1 MKGIHNTVLR
11 KRRGYSLV
19 ELVVVLI
26 IIGILAVAGI
36 SFGGKQI
43 ANARM
48 QTISSNIQ
56 VVAND
61 IEGAIVDLG
70 FLTADELADQS
81 ARTNYFQEW
90 DSKYLTSPLDI
101 STMTFQAAGG
111 DYDTFAG
118 VSIRTSGYADPW
130 GNELYLFY
138 LAPTVEGEAYR
149 IVLASAG
156 PNSKWCWDLE
166 ATGELGSGTP
176 DGYVNRGQD
185 EDIADTDDDVFV
197 VMIPRG

>member
-1 MKGIHNTVLR
+1 MKGMQSAGLQN
-11 KRRGYSLV
+11 RRGYSLV

-26 IIGILAVAGI
+26 IIGILAVAGF
-36 SFGGKQI
+36 SFGGRQI

-61 IEGAIVDLG
+61 IESAVVDLG
-70 FLTADELADQS
+70 FLPAEKLADET
-81 ARTNYFQEW
+81 ARRNYFREW
-90 DSKYLTSPLDI
+90 DAKYLTSPLNLD
-101 STMTFQAAGG
+101 SMTYDAAGG
-111 DYDTFAG
+111 VYDNFAG
-118 VSIRTSGYADPW
+118 ICVRTNGYADPW
-130 GNELYLFY
+130 GNELSLFY
-138 LAPTVEGEAYR
+138 LAPTVEGDSYR

-156 PNSKWCWDLE
+156 PNSKWCWDME
-166 ATGELGSGTP
+166 ASGVLDSGTP

-185 EDIADTDDDVFV
+185 EDVHDTDDDVFI